1 MLEIVHHHLDKVL
14 GQYTQGQYF
23 AELKDA
29 KEKYFSITGMLD
41 EDKDEFESRMNCFND
56 WYIFQ
61 YRQGDGSKVVEEYI
75 RSNELDEE
83 LSQALLNVNHSLF
96 EFSKVNFR
104 KQVVLKDILHDEKI
118 TLVKNHPTIS
128 LMEGDVFTGRVIK
141 FKGDFYLLRG
151 VCILPQGVKSA
162 LKKQS
167 KKVRKSNSFE
177 DELNFLL
184 KLEQFKTKSM
194 NYSHIDPAKIFI
206 FNSAT

>member
-1 MLEIVHHHLDKVL
+1 MLDIVHEHLDKVL
-14 GQYTQGQYF
+14 SLYTQGQHF
-23 AELKDA
+23 DELKVA
-29 KEKYFSITGMLD
+29 KEKYFSLTGKFD

-61 YRQGDGSKVVEEYI
+61 YRQPDGSKVIEDYI
-75 RSNELDEE
+75 RTNALDGE

-128 LMEGDVFTGRVIK
+128 LMEDDVFTGRVIK
-141 FKGDFYLLRG
+141 YKGEHYLLRG
-151 VCILPQGVKSA
+151 VCILPQGVKSI

-167 KKVRKSNSFE
+167 KKVRKLNSFDE
-177 DELNFLL
+177 ELNYLL
-184 KLEQFKTKSM
+184 HLESLKTKSIH
-194 NYSHIDPAKIFI
+194 YSHIDPSKIFI
-206 FNSAT
+206 FN